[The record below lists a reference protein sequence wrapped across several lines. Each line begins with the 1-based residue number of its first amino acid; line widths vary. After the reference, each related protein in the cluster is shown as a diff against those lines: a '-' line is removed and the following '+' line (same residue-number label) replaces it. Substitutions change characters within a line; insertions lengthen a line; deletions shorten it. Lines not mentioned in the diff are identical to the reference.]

1 MIHIHI
7 FRKHPRKLEIK
18 SDGDI
23 SDGAFYRTSGEL
35 LIIVY
40 AERRSVNEGSG
51 GDFGKIN
58 RTFEQKKYIIIPMS
72 FYIKSSNTE
81 FP

>member
-40 AERRSVNEGSG
+40 AGRHSVNEGSNE
-51 GDFGKIN
+51 K
-58 RTFEQKKYIIIPMS
+58 KKYIIIPMS